1 MDIIYRAFDGKEFEG
16 ENDCFYY
23 EREITANKYKN
34 DIIGLNEDLEEINLF
49 DGISDFF
56 QKSYFV
62 LIKTNEAA
70 DFIEENSSNRDFYI
84 PSIRKGEYYYDKMD
98 DEWKTID
105 EKLNELYRDI
115 EEMTEIKRKLYRLSE
130 NEN

>member
-62 LIKTNEAA
+62 LIKTNETA

-115 EEMTEIKRKLYRLSE
+115 EEITEIKRKLYRLSE
-130 NEN
+130 DKN

>member
-1 MDIIYRAFDGKEFEG
+1 MDIIYRAFDGKEFEE
-16 ENDCFYY
+16 ENDCLHY

-34 DIIGLNEDLEEINLF
+34 DIIGLNEGLEEINLF
-49 DGISDFF
+49 NGMTDFF
-56 QKSYFV
+56 QESYFV

-115 EEMTEIKRKLYRLSE
+115 EEITEIKRKLYRLSE
-130 NEN
+130 DKN

>member
-49 DGISDFF
+49 NGISDFF

-70 DFIEENSSNRDFYI
+70 DFIEENSSNCDFYI

-115 EEMTEIKRKLYRLSE
+115 EEITEIKRKLYRLSE
-130 NEN
+130 DKN